1 MKTFEYGQTPDQV
14 IRDSYSDEI
23 TYNFSDKL
31 HSIIENALIFT
42 EKYSIFQV
50 TEADK
55 VILLDVEDMI
65 GLLDALTEYSEA
77 EKEDSSMAKD
87 MRRAILKAMEINETD

>member
-14 IRDSYSDEI
+14 IRDLYSDEI

-42 EKYSIFQV
+42 EKYSIFQA

-77 EKEDSSMAKD
+77 EKEDSSQAKD